1 MNQIER
7 RNAGMAYKTDAI
19 VLEEQRATRKLLY
32 ELNTTDISDYEKVS
46 EIVKKLV
53 RGDRSNI
60 YIIPPFHC
68 DYGFN
73 IHIGKNFFAN
83 YNCTILDV
91 AKVEIG
97 DNVLFAPNVAIYT
110 AGHPVHPVARAS
122 GYEYGIEVK
131 IGNNVW
137 IGGNTVVNPGVTI
150 GDNTVIGSGSVV
162 TKDIP
167 ANVIAAGNPC
177 RVIREIT
184 DDDINYYFKDRKF
197 DDEAMAEIREFG
209 KE

>member
-1 MNQIER
+1 MTQIER
-7 RNAGMAYKTDAI
+7 RNAGMAYKSDNE
-19 VLEEQRATRKLLY
+19 VFEEQRKTRKLLW
-32 ELNTTDISDYEKVS
+32 ELNNTDISDFEKIS

-53 RGDRSNI
+53 NGDKTNI
-60 YIIPPFHC
+60 FINPPFHC

-73 IHIGKNFFAN
+73 IYIGKNFFAN

-91 AKVEIG
+91 ARVEIG

-110 AGHPVHPVARAS
+110 AGHPIHPVARAS
-122 GYEYGIEVK
+122 GYEYGARVK

-167 ANVIAAGNPC
+167 SNVIAAGNPC

-184 DDDINYYFKDRKF
+184 EDDINYYFKDNKF
-197 DDEAMAEIREFG
+197 DDEAMAEINALR
-209 KE
+209 K